1 MKLLRYFLVATGV
14 LLLFGFVGWYYL
26 STTQLK
32 VEYKNAHNVTVVD
45 KQTNKQI
52 GIINRPGDSV
62 RVSISTS
69 YVVRYSGNPGFAN
82 GSISVVSSDKP
93 VLINPYFSDNR
104 LDELLNIELQRIQ
117 NVIKKTYPTVDDLY
131 VISDGKLFHF
141 GDWYG
146 TTLVYRGEYSQNS
159 DTLRIILHKK
169 GGVWVIAT
177 QPDILLT
184 TTAYPSVPF
193 DILSRTNTL

>member
-1 MKLLRYFLVATGV
+1 M
-14 LLLFGFVGWYYL
+14 
-26 STTQLK
+26 
-32 VEYKNAHNVTVVD
+32 
-45 KQTNKQI
+45 
-52 GIINRPGDSV
+52 
-62 RVSISTS
+62 
-69 YVVRYSGNPGFAN
+69 
-82 GSISVVSSDKP
+82 SSDKP

>member
-159 DTLRIILHKK
+159 DALRIILHKK